1 MHKLR
6 WLALIFVAL
15 LIAGFG
21 VAFFWWQHHKT
32 TPAYSLALLVDA
44 AQRNDA
50 AAFDRVV
57 DMEKVTDNLLP
68 QVMQRAAGGFT
79 SDLATSLGTQLQ
91 SLAPGVAASVKQI
104 VKEAIRKRIS
114 DLAGPSGSRPFF
126 VTALAVPFRVNLTA
140 SDSTAKGTMNSGDQR
155 VELLME
161 RGEDGQWRVVSL
173 RDDALATRVVSDILK
188 ALPASRSRQLLE
200 NLPGGLPKLPLPGG
214 K

>member
-21 VAFFWWQHHKT
+21 VAFFWWQHYKT
-32 TPAYSLALLVDA
+32 APAYSLALLVDA

-104 VKEAIRKRIS
+104 VKEAIRKWIS

-126 VTALAVPFRVNLTA
+126 VTALAVPFRVNITA
-140 SDSTAKGTMNSGDQR
+140 SDSTAKGTMNSGDQQ